1 MVIAFLTANYIIVIM
16 CYDFHLEKIDNWPF
30 ELTEKG
36 RPMLSDTLATGLAHY
51 EIGPKIRA
59 LRKKKKLGLVQLG
72 EHTGLSPGMLSKIER
87 GTLFPTLP
95 TLLRIA
101 LVFGVGLEHFFVESK
116 ARPAIA
122 VIRKRDRVRLP
133 DRPDATSPSYIFESL
148 DFPVTDRKV
157 EAFFAEFPLQAKASE
172 PHQHDGAELIYVIKG
187 RLMVNVDGDDIALD
201 AGDAMYFDSSAPHSY
216 RREGRPSCSAIVVIA
231 PK

>member
-1 MVIAFLTANYIIVIM
+1 
-16 CYDFHLEKIDNWPF
+16 
-30 ELTEKG
+30 
-36 RPMLSDTLATGLAHY
+36 MLSGTLATGLAHY

-87 GTLFPTLP
+87 GALFPTLP

-116 ARPAIA
+116 ERPAIA

-133 DRPDATSPSYIFESL
+133 DRPDATSPSYLFESL
-148 DFPVTDRKV
+148 DFPVTDRKI
-157 EAFFAEFPLQAKASE
+157 EAFFTEFPPQAKASE

-187 RLMVNVDGDDIALD
+187 QLMVNVDGDDIALN

-216 RREGRPSCSAIVVIA
+216 RREGRPSCSAIVVIV